1 MNGFH
6 RTSVAVVLIA
16 TACTWNIHA
25 KSLSKTLDYAGVKA
39 VVNYDE
45 TKVQPYTLEDPL
57 VFTDGTKVE
66 NAVDWSR
73 RRREILDIFSK
84 EMYGK
89 EPPLPETL
97 DIKVVDEKISCAG
110 FAIRKRFR
118 MGFKKDGSGP
128 KIDWILYR
136 PRHAK
141 GPVPVIVFL
150 NYRGNHE
157 LTNDPDVKPTS
168 GWCKSSARTD
178 GHRASERTRGAMTDP
193 ASNSYLPMNS
203 ILARGYAVMS
213 ACYCEVSPDPIN
225 PAWGEKEFPQD
236 TFSYTGVF
244 DLWPKRNP
252 KGESEISSMGAWAWA
267 LSRAV
272 DYVHTDSSLDSNRI
286 VATGCSRLAKA
297 ALLASAR
304 DERIA
309 VCVPVQTGGGGCPL
323 SKRNYGETVQVLML
337 SFSHWFCK
345 AYGKYAKEPW
355 NTLPFDQHLL
365 LASIA
370 PRALLVLGFDNRWY
384 DPKGEY
390 LAVKAASP
398 VWEFL
403 GAGQFPD
410 KPFPE
415 AFDLSCVGGGIG
427 YAMRSEEHGISAW
440 DWKAMLDFADASF
453 ASKLMLK

>member
-1 MNGFH
+1 
-6 RTSVAVVLIA
+6 
-16 TACTWNIHA
+16 
-25 KSLSKTLDYAGVKA
+25 
-39 VVNYDE
+39 
-45 TKVQPYTLEDPL
+45 
-57 VFTDGTKVE
+57 
-66 NAVDWSR
+66 
-73 RRREILDIFSK
+73 
-84 EMYGK
+84 
-89 EPPLPETL
+89 
-97 DIKVVDEKISCAG
+97 
-110 FAIRKRFR
+110 
-118 MGFKKDGSGP
+118 
-128 KIDWILYR
+128 
-136 PRHAK
+136 
-141 GPVPVIVFL
+141 
-150 NYRGNHE
+150 
-157 LTNDPDVKPTS
+157 
-168 GWCKSSARTD
+168 
-178 GHRASERTRGAMTDP
+178 MTDP

-213 ACYCEVSPDPIN
+213 ACFCEVSPDPIN

-252 KGESEISSMGAWAWA
+252 DGESEISSMGAWAWA

-272 DYVHTDSSLDSNRI
+272 DYVHTDSSLDANRI

-345 AYGKYAKEPW
+345 AYGKYTKEPW

-415 AFDLSCVGGGIG
+415 VFDLSCIGEGIG
-427 YAMRSEEHGISAW
+427 YAVRSEEHGISAW

-453 ASKLMLK
+453 ASKSLLK